1 MTSFICS
8 ILCGLSIYVLGEPG
22 DLPHLIQCVHEQGFE
37 NVQHVI
43 PMVFAS
49 MFTIL
54 SGASLGP
61 EAPLV
66 AICAATAGY
75 ISIHIFHQKDRNIIR
90 KHTFM
95 GMAGALSAFFGV
107 PLGGSL
113 FSLEVPHRTG
123 LEHFEHIIEVVFAG
137 EVCLAVFR
145 SLARLPME
153 AIWRNEN
160 TPTMLDAD
168 ASSIFLGGG
177 IGLLGAGV
185 AYLWMKFHWR
195 LMKVFGNLGLLDK
208 ENTYAVRRV
217 LLGAVGVVSIAMFLP
232 QTMFWGEWEFPV
244 LATLSPAS
252 DLPHVWPT
260 KGLIGFEMDTC
271 MKCFIVGIG
280 KLIAISF
287 TVAGGYRGGFI
298 FPFLTAGSA
307 FGRALCFVFSDLSPL
322 ISTLCFAAGINVA
335 ITRTALATPLILC
348 FLSGEL
354 FALPAVLA
362 ASLVSLLSTAYVPFI
377 KPQATRSDIEFSLHY
392 KQNYNQRISE
402 SIQIA

>member
-1 MTSFICS
+1 MISNVFSHCS
-8 ILCGLSIYVLGEPG
+8 ITHSSC
-22 DLPHLIQCVHEQGFE
+22 
-37 NVQHVI
+37 
-43 PMVFAS
+43 S
-49 MFTIL
+49 MCTIL

-75 ISIHIFHQKDRNIIR
+75 VSRHVFQQTDRNVIR

-113 FSLEVPHRTG
+113 FALEVTSRTG
-123 LEHFEHIIEVVFAG
+123 IEYFEHVIEVVFAG

-168 ASSIFLGGG
+168 ASLIFLGGG

-185 AYLWMKFHWR
+185 AYLWMKFHWL
-195 LMKVFGNLGLLDK
+195 LMEVFGNIGLLDK
-208 ENTYAVRRV
+208 ENSRAVRRV
-217 LLGAVGVVSIAMFLP
+217 LLGAVGVVSIGMFLP
-232 QTMFWGEWEFPV
+232 QTLFWGEWEFPV
-244 LATLSPAS
+244 LAALSPAS
-252 DLPHVWPT
+252 NLPHVWPT
-260 KGLIGFEMDTC
+260 DGLIGFEMDTC
-271 MKCFIVGIG
+271 MKCFIIGFG

-287 TVAGGYRGGFI
+287 TVAGGFRGGFI
-298 FPFLTAGSA
+298 FPFFTAGAA
-307 FGRALCFVFSDLSPL
+307 FGQALCFVFSDLSPV

-335 ITRTALATPLILC
+335 ITRTARKYREACCL
-348 FLSGEL
+348 
-354 FALPAVLA
+354 
-362 ASLVSLLSTAYVPFI
+362 
-377 KPQATRSDIEFSLHY
+377 
-392 KQNYNQRISE
+392 
-402 SIQIA
+402 